1 MAEKKQITREEFDEY
16 FAILDDEPEVE
27 EEVEDTPIK
36 LVEDDEPV
44 IVNYGGVDITV
55 KPDMLGDMRV
65 LFLMGKVNKRSVPV
79 IDKLGYYNDLMEL
92 IVDGDLY
99 DVYTA
104 IAEENGGVMGADE
117 MGEFIKTVLEA
128 AGAKN

>member
-36 LVEDDEPV
+36 LVEDDGPV
-44 IVNYGGVDITV
+44 VVNYGGVDITV

-65 LFLMGKVNKRSVPV
+65 LFLLGKVNKRSVPV

-92 IVDGDLY
+92 IIEGDLY

-104 IAEENGGVMGADE
+104 IAEENGGTMGADE